1 MSVVGLKAFYSGI
14 KFKISVYVNYGQYTF
29 GCNYKVNCSYLTFVK
44 MYFSFT

>member
-29 GCNYKVNCSYLTFVK
+29 GCNYKANCSFITFCENV
-44 MYFSFT
+44 F